1 MDFLRK
7 HWIAWIAVLV
17 FLPSLVQGQSTP
29 GGTLHLEG
37 GAVQEFAAVISLIFS
52 LPEAA
57 ESIPQN
63 VNEWPLVYNSSS
75 VSRSAP
81 LSWVR
86 SIEILRYETK
96 QGYRCLFNPVIS
108 IETISGVVIESQL
121 KTLEWIR
128 VNTSQGK
135 DQTFYFASGDKIQ
148 IRKIVFGPAAKTE
161 RK

>member
-1 MDFLRK
+1 MKK
-7 HWIAWIAVLV
+7 HWVGLMALGMLFSSVGLA
-17 FLPSLVQGQSTP
+17 QSPP

-37 GAVQEFAAVISLIFS
+37 GGVQEFATVISLIFS

-63 VNEWPLVYNSSS
+63 VNEWPLVYDSRS

-96 QGYRCLFNPVIS
+96 PGYRCLFNPVIS
-108 IETISGVVIESQL
+108 IETVSGVVIESQL
-121 KTLEWIR
+121 KTLEWIK
-128 VNTSQGK
+128 VSTSQGK

>member
-1 MDFLRK
+1 MR
-7 HWIAWIAVLV
+7 HWVGLIVLFSSVMQAQGPIAGALH
-17 FLPSLVQGQSTP
+17 FD
-29 GGTLHLEG
+29 GGK
-37 GAVQEFAAVISLIFS
+37 VQEFADVISLIFS

-63 VNEWPLVYNSSS
+63 VNEWPLVYDSASA
-75 VSRSAP
+75 SRSAP

-86 SIEILRYETK
+86 SIEILKYETK
-96 QGYRCLFNPVIS
+96 PGYRCLFNPVIS
-108 IETISGVVIESQL
+108 IETVSGVVMESQL

-128 VNTSQGK
+128 IKTAQGK

-148 IRKIVFGPAAKTE
+148 IRKIVFGPPAKTE